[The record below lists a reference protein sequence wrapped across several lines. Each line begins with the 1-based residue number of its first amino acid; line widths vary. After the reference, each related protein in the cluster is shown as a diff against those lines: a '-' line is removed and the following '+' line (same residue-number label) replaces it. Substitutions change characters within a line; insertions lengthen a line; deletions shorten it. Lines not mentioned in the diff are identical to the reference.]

1 MFEKCCDCAIYWSDH
16 NQKRMEAMDDKSYP
30 HLLAPLDLGFTQLR
44 NRVLMGSMHTG
55 LEESR
60 DGFKKL
66 SAFYAARARGGVG
79 LIVTG
84 GFSPNFRGRLHP
96 LSAEFSSARAAR
108 AHRAITDAVHEEGGK
123 IALQLLHAGRYAM
136 HPLAVSASAIRSP
149 ISKFTPREMSSRQIK
164 KTIEAFAKSAELARE
179 AGYDGVELM
188 GSEGYLVNQFIC
200 KRSNHRYDEW
210 GGSYENRIR
219 FPIELVKAV
228 RARVGKEFI
237 IIFRI
242 SMLDLVEQG
251 STQQEVVQL
260 AKELEK
266 VGVTILNTGIGWH
279 EARVPT
285 IATQVPRAAFAWV
298 TEKLKTEV
306 NIPLVT
312 CNRINTPQV
321 AEDILSANQADMVSM
336 ARPFLADPDFVAK
349 AEQDR
354 AEDINTCI
362 GCNQACLDHVFVG
375 KRASCLVNPQACYET
390 ELVLKPAASERSI
403 AIIGA
408 GPAGLACAVACA
420 ERGFS
425 VDLFDKNDYVGGQ
438 FNLAMRIPG
447 KEEFKETIRYF
458 SRRLEQTGVVVKLGH
473 EVQADE
479 LKSYDDVVVATGV
492 KPRIPN
498 IPGALDSDKVIDYQT
513 LIRDSVQLG
522 QKVAVI
528 GAGGIGVD
536 VSSLLTEPEHQDLD
550 TWLKDWGIDQTIE
563 HAGGLYPHEQY
574 VSQRQVWLMQRK
586 PGKVGKGPGRT
597 TGWIHRKVLEKR
609 GVELLGGVSYDK
621 IDDKGLHIT
630 VEGQSRILDVDHIV
644 MCAGQTSV
652 EELSEK
658 LQTLKINTHVIGG
671 ADVAG
676 EVDAKR
682 VIRQAVELAAKL

>member
-1 MFEKCCDCAIYWSDH
+1 
-16 NQKRMEAMDDKSYP
+16 MDNKAYP
-30 HLLAPLDLGFTQLR
+30 HLLAPLDLGFTTLR

-96 LSAEFSSARAAR
+96 LSAEFSSSRAAR
-108 AHRAITDAVHEEGGK
+108 AHKNITDAVHDEGGK

-136 HPLAVSASAIRSP
+136 SPFAVSASAIRSP
-149 ISKFTPREMSSRQIK
+149 ISKFTPSEMSERQIL
-164 KTIEAFAKSAELARE
+164 KTINAFAKSSELARE

-188 GSEGYLVNQFIC
+188 GSEGYLINQFIC
-200 KRSNHRYDEW
+200 QRSNLRYDDW

-219 FPIELVKAV
+219 FPLEVVKAV
-228 RARVGKEFI
+228 RARVGRDFI
-237 IIFRI
+237 IIFRL

-251 STQQEVVQL
+251 STHEEVVML
-260 AKELEK
+260 AKALEQA
-266 VGVTILNTGIGWH
+266 GVTILNTGIGWH

-298 TEKLKTEV
+298 TERLKQEV
-306 NIPLVT
+306 SIPLVT

-321 AEDILSANQADMVSM
+321 AEDILSSGQADMVSM
-336 ARPFLADPDFVAK
+336 ARPFLADPDFVEK
-349 AEQDR
+349 AAQDR
-354 AEDINTCI
+354 ADDINTCI
-362 GCNQACLDHVFVG
+362 GCNQACLDHAFVG

-390 ELVLKPAASERSI
+390 ELVLTPTAQNRKV
-403 AIIGA
+403 AIVGA
-408 GPAGLACAVACA
+408 GPAGMACAVAVA
-420 ERGFS
+420 ERGFT
-425 VDLFDKNDYVGGQ
+425 VDVFEKNDHVGGQ
-438 FNLAMRIPG
+438 FNLAMQIPG

-458 SRRLEQTGVVVKLGH
+458 TRRLEQTGVNVKLGYAATENDLAKYD
-473 EVQADE
+473 EVII
-479 LKSYDDVVVATGV
+479 ATGV
-492 KPRIPN
+492 KPRIPP
-498 IPGALDSDKVIDYQT
+498 IPGVDNPKVIDYQT
-513 LIRDSVQLG
+513 LIRDKVQLG

-536 VSSLLTEPEHQDLD
+536 VSTMLTEPENQNLD
-550 TWLKDWGIDQTIE
+550 QWLEEWGIDKTLTHE
-563 HAGGLYPHEQY
+563 GGLLPHDEY
-574 VSQRQVWLMQRK
+574 ISTRQVWLMQRK

-597 TGWIHRKVLEKR
+597 TGWIHRRTLEKR

-621 IDDKGLHIT
+621 IDDAGLHIT
-630 VEGQSRILDVDHIV
+630 VEGQSRILDADNIV
-644 MCAGQTSV
+644 LCTGQTSV
-652 EELSEK
+652 EELSDK
-658 LQTLKINTHVIGG
+658 LIEQGINVHVIGG

-682 VIRQAVELAAKL
+682 VIRQGVELAAKL